1 MTPQG
6 YRNTVTAAARRE
18 QRRTSLRL
26 HLRACQSVEDSTLKQ
41 ELEQLLLSALARL
54 AGSVL
59 AQAPPAS
66 AVAVERTREAQ
77 HGDFAS
83 NVALRLAKAA
93 GTNPRALASAIV
105 AALPENALLARAEV
119 AGAGFINF
127 HLAPQAYARELAAI
141 HAQGPAYGESAL
153 GAGERVLVEFVS
165 ANPTGPLHVGHGRQ
179 AAYGATLAN
188 ILTAA
193 GFTVEREYYINDAGR
208 QMDILAVS
216 AWVRYLERAGERLAF
231 PENGYRGDYV
241 RALAQQ
247 LYDSVGDT
255 LRRPAAAVL
264 AGLPADAPAGDKE
277 AYIDALIA
285 RARELIGA
293 QGFQQ
298 VLQLSLVRMLADI
311 REDLAEFGVHFDHW
325 RSEREFAESGA
336 IDHALAV
343 LERAGHLYRQAG
355 AVWFRATAFGDEKD
369 RVVVR
374 ENGQKT
380 YFASDIAYH
389 LAKRERGFARL
400 IDVLGADH
408 HGYVARVRAGL
419 IAMGQPGES
428 LEAPLIQFVSLYRGS
443 ERIPMGKREA
453 QFVSLRQLRAEVGND
468 ACRFFYLM
476 RSHDQPL
483 DFDLELAKSRT
494 NENPVY
500 YIQYAH
506 ARVAS
511 VMKQLAARGLSFDR
525 AAGLAAAVALDSPH
539 EQAALQALSRY
550 PEVLEQAALNR
561 APHALAHYLRE
572 LANVFHT
579 YYNAA
584 PFIVEEAR
592 LRNARL
598 ALVLGVQQVVRNGL
612 TLLGVSAPESM

>member
-1 MTPQG
+1 
-6 YRNTVTAAARRE
+6 
-18 QRRTSLRL
+18 
-26 HLRACQSVEDSTLKQ
+26 LKQ
-41 ELEQLLLSALARL
+41 ELEQLLLAALGRL
-54 AGSVL
+54 VGSL
-59 AQAPPAS
+59 LPEMPA
-66 AVAVERTREAQ
+66 AATVTVERTREAQ
-77 HGDFAS
+77 HGEFAT
-83 NVALRLAKAA
+83 NIALRLAKPARK
-93 GTNPRALASAIV
+93 NPRELAAAIV
-105 AALPENALLARAEV
+105 AALPASALIARAEV

-127 HLAPQAYARELAAI
+127 HLAPAAYARELGAI
-141 HAQGPAYGESAL
+141 HARADQYGHSTL

-188 ILTAA
+188 ILNAVGYRA
-193 GFTVEREYYINDAGR
+193 EREYYINDAGR

-216 AWVRYLERAGERLAF
+216 TWVRYLEAAGETLPF

-241 RALAQQ
+241 RPLAQQ
-247 LYDSVGDT
+247 LRASAGDA

-264 AGLPADAPAGDKE
+264 AGLPPDAPCGDKE
-277 AYIDALIA
+277 AYIDALIG
-285 RARELIGA
+285 RCRELIGA
-293 QGFQQ
+293 AGFRQ
-298 VLQLSLVRMLADI
+298 VLDLSLAQMLADI
-311 REDLAEFGVHFDHW
+311 RADLAEFGVVFDHW
-325 RSEREFAESGA
+325 TSERAVEASGA
-336 IDHALAV
+336 IDHALQV
-343 LERAGHLYRQAG
+343 LQGQGRLERRGG
-355 AVWFRATAFGDEKD
+355 ALWFRASEFGDEKD

-389 LAKRERGFARL
+389 LAKCERGFKRL

-419 IAMGQPGES
+419 IAMGQPGEC
-428 LEAPLIQFVSLYRGS
+428 LEATLIQFVSLFRGA
-443 ERIPMGKREA
+443 EKIPMGKREA
-453 QFVSLRQLRAEVGND
+453 QFVTLRQLRAEVGND
-468 ACRFFYLM
+468 AARFFYLM

-525 AAGLAAAVALDSPH
+525 AAGLAAAARLSGAH
-539 EQAALQALSRY
+539 EQAVLSSLTRY
-550 PEVLEQAALNR
+550 PEFLEQAATNR
-561 APHALAHYLRE
+561 APHTLVHYLRE
-572 LANVFHT
+572 LANAFHT
-579 YYNAA
+579 YYNAEQ
-584 PFIVEEAR
+584 FIVEEEP

-598 ALVLGVQQVVRNGL
+598 ALVLAVQQVLRNGL
-612 TLLGVSAPESM
+612 ALLGVSAPQSM